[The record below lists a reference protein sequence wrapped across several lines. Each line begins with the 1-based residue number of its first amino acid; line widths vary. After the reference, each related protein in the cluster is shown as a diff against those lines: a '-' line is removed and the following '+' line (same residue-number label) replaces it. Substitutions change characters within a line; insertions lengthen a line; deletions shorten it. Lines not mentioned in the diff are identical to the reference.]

1 MRGHQNRPRHSRRSF
16 RATHGSNRLPP
27 PLFVV
32 EITCTEREP
41 DAKERSRGREWDRIE
56 RRRWKIDNSVL
67 VCPRRLFDI
76 TAASRST
83 KPFRKIFETF
93 RQIGIGAWHA
103 VTAADDVRSQ
113 GCQFS
118 GRRAC
123 RLPVNYEWRR
133 RARELAPSC
142 QESAPR
148 IHIDGRK
155 SVASPKH
162 TIRIPEESNA
172 TPRMSAR

>member
-1 MRGHQNRPRHSRRSF
+1 MRGHQNRRRRRRSRRSF
-16 RATHGSNRLPP
+16 RATHGSNHLPP

-32 EITCTEREP
+32 EITCPEREP
-41 DAKERSRGREWDRIE
+41 DTEERSRGRERDWIE

-83 KPFRKIFETF
+83 KPFRKVFETF

-118 GRRAC
+118 GGRAC

-142 QESAPR
+142 QYSAPR

-155 SVASPKH
+155 GVASQKN
-162 TIRIPEESNA
+162 TIRIPKE
-172 TPRMSAR
+172 